1 MHARFCKFI
10 QLINAQTHI
19 LILQVYFHNF
29 FFNLPENKSLRLRL
43 QSFLSGKDETGKIL
57 SNAEKTQCAIALLH
71 SLPCARHAVL
81 EQLCDVFHEA
91 VQKYMVEL
99 ERQALSGTFF
109 FYVCL
114 HICLQLCTA

>member
-1 MHARFCKFI
+1 MN
-10 QLINAQTHI
+10 L
-19 LILQVYFHNF
+19 HNF
-29 FFNLPENKSLRLRL
+29 SFHLPKNKSLRLRL

-99 ERQALSGTFF
+99 ERQALSGMSLLMC
-109 FYVCL
+109 VCRFIL
-114 HICLQLCTA
+114 SSTLRRIIQLILLKL